1 MNTRLLAVCLLL
13 ASLVGPA
20 FARDLTVAEV
30 NSAEVGKCKEKN
42 ARAVLIRAQ
51 VLLDRAGF
59 SPGLIDG
66 RNGSN
71 FVRALRAFQQQNGLK
86 ESGELDPPTWSKLV
100 ETSADPVLNDY
111 TIMAEDTKGPFVE
124 EIPEKLEK

>member
-1 MNTRLLAVCLLL
+1 MLARRHARPRRHGTGTVPCRLIRATSTEVPITAMMTRILAVCLLA

-30 NSAEVGKCKEKN
+30 NSAELSKGKDKNKN
-42 ARAVLIRAQ
+42 ARPVLIRAQ

-59 SPGLIDG
+59 SPGVIDG

-71 FVRALRAFQQQNGLK
+71 FVSALRAFQQQN
-86 ESGELDPPTWSKLV
+86 
-100 ETSADPVLNDY
+100 
-111 TIMAEDTKGPFVE
+111 
-124 EIPEKLEK
+124 